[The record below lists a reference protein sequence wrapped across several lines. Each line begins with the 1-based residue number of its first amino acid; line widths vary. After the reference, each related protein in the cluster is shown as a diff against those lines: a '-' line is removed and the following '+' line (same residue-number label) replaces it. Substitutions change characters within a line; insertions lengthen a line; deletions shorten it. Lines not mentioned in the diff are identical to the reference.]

1 MPARWWVLRC
11 QPSENSQKRE
21 HDILWKRWNVCILK
35 DGVNESEKCVSWSLC
50 AQYLWQAVHRAS
62 RGRRAG
68 RHHQATLPYPL
79 SRPRRTAD
87 SVSLQGGPLTPLC
100 FTDDHPT
107 DRFCQTRPSTRTSQL
122 LNYFLYYVPCVVW
135 GTVAMNQSFKKW
147 FVSLVKRFQDL
158 GNYDAE
164 WSFTKCQLAEKTAGA
179 LVGVQWVMGL
189 FVHKSQPYPNK
200 IIF

>member
-35 DGVNESEKCVSWSLC
+35 AGVNGSETFVSWSLG
-50 AQYLWQAVHRAS
+50 AQYLWQAVHRAP

-122 LNYFLYYVPCVVW
+122 LNCFLTLLLPLRGLRDSCYEPKFQKVICL
-135 GTVAMNQSFKKW
+135 
-147 FVSLVKRFQDL
+147 VSETLSGFR
-158 GNYDAE
+158 
-164 WSFTKCQLAEKTAGA
+164 
-179 LVGVQWVMGL
+179 
-189 FVHKSQPYPNK
+189 
-200 IIF
+200 